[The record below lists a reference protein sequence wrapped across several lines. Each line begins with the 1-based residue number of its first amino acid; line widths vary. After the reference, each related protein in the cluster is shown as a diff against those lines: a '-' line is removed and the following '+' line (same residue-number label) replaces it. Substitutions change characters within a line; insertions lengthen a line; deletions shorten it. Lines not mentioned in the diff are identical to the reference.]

1 MGFFLLLLTIWMLG
15 YIATVLWDAF
25 VGFGFGFEF
34 YGETN
39 PPIFIAAI
47 IWPGVFFVT
56 LFIIPTKA
64 LAGVKKK
71 RIARQAAM
79 ARLRVEQEQSE
90 REVLWQVEEELQH
103 KPFGTR
109 TNG

>member
-1 MGFFLLLLTIWMLG
+1 M
-15 YIATVLWDAF
+15 WDAF

-34 YGETN
+34 DGEMN
-39 PPIFIAAI
+39 PPIFVAAVF
-47 IWPGVFFVT
+47 WPIVFFVA
-56 LFIIPTKA
+56 LFVIPTKA

-90 REVLWQVEEELQH
+90 REPLQVEEELQH

-109 TNG
+109 QTDRVGKKTCRS